1 MLNYQ
6 ENFMILRL
14 NMNLEMKEN
23 IKNCI
28 ITTCF
33 ISYVDPAKRGPEQYT
48 HLATGKARRNII
60 DPPNRG
66 VGRRK
71 ALGDALKRSRFFN
84 KSERVK
90 LWEWYFQNHS
100 DKVQTIKHL
109 RIGERNASKDL
120 ARV

>member
-1 MLNYQ
+1 MHAELSGKFYDIAFKY
-6 ENFMILRL
+6 EPGD
-14 NMNLEMKEN
+14 EGKY
-23 IKNCI
+23 KNCI

-100 DKVQTIKHL
+100 DKVQTINH
-109 RIGERNASKDL
+109 
-120 ARV
+120 